1 MKWIVILT
9 TLLSLAAPHSRA
21 DEDMPI
27 GETATS
33 STWGSPAEPS
43 AATATPSA
51 AASAKAK
58 SRLKKSDDKAT
69 DYAPAQD
76 LLLSAMSLIGVKYTW
91 GGNTPES
98 GLDCSGFIRY
108 VFQNSMNLTL
118 PRTAFEMA
126 QTGKTIDKTDLK
138 PGDLVF
144 FNTLGRT
151 FSHVGIYLGDNRF
164 IHSPRAGRSVEVA
177 NMGQSYWTKRFT
189 GARRIAEGG
198 SSEGLNMD
206 AILASSS
213 RQKQASRV
221 SAAVASNTETI
232 SSKPQKQC
240 KKITTGKGRKQK
252 TTLKCTTIAER
263 KPVTA
268 GKAIKTN
275 SSKSKA
281 TKASGKKTAA
291 KKPAATKKTNQAK
304 TAKKTNNKPA
314 TKAKK

>member
-9 TLLSLAAPHSRA
+9 TLFALSAPNSYA

-27 GETATS
+27 GDTS
-33 STWGSPAEPS
+33 QASLWGNADASPA
-43 AATATPSA
+43 
-51 AASAKAK
+51 AKAK
-58 SRLKKSDDKAT
+58 ARVKKPVDRPTDKST

-108 VFQNSMNLTL
+108 VFQNSMNMTL

-126 QTGKTIDKTDLK
+126 QTGKTIDKTELK

-177 NMGQSYWTKRFT
+177 NMGQSYWTTRFT
-189 GARRIAEGG
+189 GARRIADGG
-198 SSEGLNMD
+198 SDGLNINAM
-206 AILASSS
+206 LANSSNES
-213 RQKQASRV
+213 RRV
-221 SAAVASNTETI
+221 SASASVNNITGTATRSE
-232 SSKPQKQC
+232 C
-240 KKITTGKGRKQK
+240 KKVTTGKGKKRKTVMQ
-252 TTLKCTTIAER
+252 CTRVSSTPEKVSKSSSSA
-263 KPVTA
+263 K
-268 GKAIKTN
+268 
-275 SSKSKA
+275 SSKAAASSRSSKA
-281 TKASGKKTAA
+281 SKNTKKASAKTPANKTPA
-291 KKPAATKKTNQAK
+291 KNTSKTPAKSSNK
-304 TAKKTNNKPA
+304 TAKSV
-314 TKAKK
+314 AKKH